1 MELRW
6 AAAKPVACT
15 VTSTDR
21 WSTGAC
27 ARRLDIRPCAL
38 PFWQS
43 TRDVSATASVPGRLN
58 LCRLGRELLCR
69 ILVCL
74 RPSEPDPVAL
84 DQVGPECS
92 RGDVQLLGQL
102 RDDGKSERPGPSPW
116 PAFANAD
123 SKVLYIGDP
132 ITVGG
137 VANING
143 LTSFDAVYT
152 TVRGKPFAAR

>member
-1 MELRW
+1 VLEGWTLGPAHCLSGNRRGTFRQQPPFP
-6 AAAKPVACT
+6 AASIYAGWGASYFAEFWYVFDHLNQTPWHWTKSGRSVAEE
-15 VTSTDR
+15 TSSYWVNFAT
-21 WSTGAC
+21 TGNPNG
-27 ARRLDIRPCAL
+27 RGL
-38 PFWQS
+38 P
-43 TRDVSATASVPGRLN
+43 
-58 LCRLGRELLCR
+58 
-69 ILVCL
+69 
-74 RPSEPDPVAL
+74 
-84 DQVGPECS
+84 
-92 RGDVQLLGQL
+92 
-102 RDDGKSERPGPSPW
+102 PW